1 MVGGLPLPLLLVREG
16 GPHYVHPP
24 QAWQGGVV
32 LGPQQWGGAQGV
44 GWSGPE
50 ITIKVTLS

>member
-1 MVGGLPLPLLLVREG
+1 MVGGFPLPLLLGREG

-32 LGPQQWGGAQGV
+32 LGPQQWGGAQRV